1 MTTWK
6 TNKDEQLSTQI
17 HLHQLRRRGHHPYFF
32 VVSSWYLH
40 FSIIHLL
47 DMDIDPCMR
56 DSARTICIDSN
67 KQICPYKYTPD
78 PAKNRTTSDLWKT
91 LELTDSSSPFQIK
104 EESSEAVL
112 VYAHTSKCC
121 SVKTFS
127 IYAAGRLLRKGEAL
141 PNIHSSMLL
150 NKGNNKIT
158 ELRTILQRESKSS

>member
-17 HLHQLRRRGHHPYFF
+17 QLHQLRRRRHHPYFF

-47 DMDIDPCMR
+47 DMGIDPCMR

-91 LELTDSSSPFQIK
+91 LKLTDSSSPIQIK
-104 EESSEAVL
+104 EDTFGMCADIQML
-112 VYAHTSKCC
+112 VCNDALNICC
-121 SVKTFS
+121 RKVAPQGGCFAEHVSFNVANITLNLFKSTCPALSFS
-127 IYAAGRLLRKGEAL
+127 LW
-141 PNIHSSMLL
+141 
-150 NKGNNKIT
+150 
-158 ELRTILQRESKSS
+158 QRVF